1 MTFTKLTAAA
11 AVAALAVTSGG
22 VAMADGPAI
31 KPISKSTQ
39 AVPVPP
45 TPPWVTAIFG
55 ENATLALGAV
65 GTPGAVVGTVLIAG
79 TVFLVIV
86 NDSDSSTTT

>member
-1 MTFTKLTAAA
+1 MTFIKLTAAA

-55 ENATLALGAV
+55 PNATLALGGI
-65 GTPGAVVGTVLIAG
+65 GTPGVVATVLIGG
-79 TVFLVIV
+79 TAFLVII
-86 NDSDSSTTT
+86 NNSDSSTTT